1 MQVNIYVV
9 LQERLS
15 FFGGSSATLKTAR
28 LLATVSRPEF
38 IPANSASLIVGVAW
52 GINLPVNIIGEL
64 LIPVALVYA
73 IITLVAAVA
82 AQINTMA
89 DYELDLK
96 DSRKK
101 ELVKAMKSVG
111 RGKIKTL
118 MVIELLLSLIFIVLL
133 GQTRGKPALL
143 LMWAAAVFLAY
154 AYSSKPLRLK
164 SRSWLAV
171 LTLLIVLSIL
181 PVGFVYYTFT
191 SELDFLF
198 LIFLSGQALTVY
210 GVIVPAEIRDYFN
223 DKAMGI
229 QTMTVQ
235 LGLVKASLFSIV
247 LLSVGGFLAGTG
259 FLLELVYGS
268 HQVLLVFLL
277 VMAIVYGFVL
287 RKYKRLYSL
296 SKKHLTSKDSD
307 SIAQEIEKL
316 AAQNPQW
323 ITIITQSIVFM
334 SIILLVSKFLT

>member
-1 MQVNIYVV
+1 MKI
-9 LQERLS
+9 
-15 FFGGSSATLKTAR
+15 AK
-28 LLATVSRPEF
+28 LLVTVSRPEF
-38 IPANSASLIVGVAW
+38 IPANSASLIIGVAW
-52 GINLPVNIIGEL
+52 GINLPVIDLVWKL
-64 LIPVALVYA
+64 LIPVVLVYA
-73 IITLVAAVA
+73 IISLVAAVA

-96 DSRKK
+96 DNSKK
-101 ELVKAMKSVG
+101 ELVKAMKSLG
-111 RGKIKTL
+111 RGKVKGLI
-118 MVIELLLSLIFIVLL
+118 VVELLLSLISIVLL
-133 GQTRGKPALL
+133 GQTQGKPLLL

-154 AYSSKPLRLK
+154 AYSARPLRLK

-171 LTLLIVLSIL
+171 LTLIIVLSIL
-181 PVGFVYYTFT
+181 PVGFVYYTFS

-210 GVIVPAEIRDYFN
+210 GVIVPAEIRDYFT

-235 LGLVKASLFSIV
+235 LGLVKASLFSI
-247 LLSVGGFLAGTG
+247 LLLTVGGFLAGAG
-259 FLLELVYGS
+259 FLLKLVYGA
-268 HQVLLVFLL
+268 HQILIVFLL

-296 SKKHLTSKDSD
+296 SKKHQTTKDSD
-307 SIAQEIEKL
+307 SVAQEIEKL
-316 AAQNPQW
+316 AAQNPHW
-323 ITIITQSIVFM
+323 ITLVTQSIVFT

>member
-1 MQVNIYVV
+1 VQVNIYIV
-9 LQERLS
+9 LQERLN

-38 IPANSASLIVGVAW
+38 IPANSASLIIGVAW
-52 GINLPVNIIGEL
+52 GINLPVNIIWEL

-73 IITLVAAVA
+73 IITLVVAVA

-154 AYSSKPLRLK
+154 AYSSHPLRLK

-268 HQVLLVFLL
+268 HRVLLVFLL

-307 SIAQEIEKL
+307 SVAQEIEKL

>member
-1 MQVNIYVV
+1 
-9 LQERLS
+9 
-15 FFGGSSATLKTAR
+15 LKTVR

-52 GINLPVNIIGEL
+52 GINLPVVDLVWEL

-73 IITLVAAVA
+73 VISLVAAVA

-96 DSRKK
+96 DSSKK

-111 RGKIKTL
+111 QSKVKALI
-118 MVIELLLSLIFIVLL
+118 VVELLLSLIVIVLL
-133 GQTRGKPALL
+133 GQTQGKPALL

-154 AYSSKPLRLK
+154 AYSSHPLRLK

-259 FLLELVYGS
+259 FLLKLVYGS
-268 HQVLLVFLL
+268 HQVLIVFLL

-287 RKYKRLYSL
+287 RKYNRLYSL
-296 SKKHLTSKDSD
+296 SKKHLTSKDST
-307 SIAQEIEKL
+307 SVAQEIENL
-316 AAQNPQW
+316 AAQNPHW

-334 SIILLVSKFLT
+334 SVILLVSKFLT

>member
-1 MQVNIYVV
+1 
-9 LQERLS
+9 
-15 FFGGSSATLKTAR
+15 LKTVR

-38 IPANSASLIVGVAW
+38 IPANSASLIIGVAW
-52 GINLPVNIIGEL
+52 GINLPAADLVWEL

-73 IITLVAAVA
+73 VISLVAAVA

-96 DSRKK
+96 DSSKK

-111 RGKIKTL
+111 QSKVKGLII
-118 MVIELLLSLIFIVLL
+118 VELLLSLIFIVLL
-133 GQTRGKPALL
+133 WQIRGKPALL

-154 AYSSKPLRLK
+154 AYSAKPLRLK

-191 SELDFLF
+191 SELGLLF

-223 DKAMGI
+223 DKTMGL

-235 LGLVKASLFSIV
+235 LGLVKASLFSIL

-259 FLLELVYGS
+259 FLLKLVYGA
-268 HQVLLVFLL
+268 HQILIVFLL

-287 RKYKRLYSL
+287 RKYSRLYSL

-307 SIAQEIEKL
+307 SVAQEIEKL
-316 AAQNPQW
+316 AAQNPRW
-323 ITIITQSIVFM
+323 ITLVTQSIVLM
-334 SIILLVSKFLT
+334 SIVLLVSKFLS

>member
-1 MQVNIYVV
+1 M
-9 LQERLS
+9 
-15 FFGGSSATLKTAR
+15 KTAR

-38 IPANSASLIVGVAW
+38 IPANSASLIVGVVW
-52 GINLPVNIIGEL
+52 GINLPLVDLVWGL

-73 IITLVAAVA
+73 VISLVAAVA

-96 DSRKK
+96 DSNKK

-111 RGKIKTL
+111 QSKVKALI
-118 MVIELLLSLIFIVLL
+118 VVELLLSLIFIILL

-154 AYSSKPLRLK
+154 AYSAKPLRLK

-171 LTLLIVLSIL
+171 LTLIIVLSIL
-181 PVGFVYYTFT
+181 PVSFVYYTFT

-210 GVIVPAEIRDYFN
+210 GVIVPAEIRDYFI
-223 DKAMGI
+223 DKAMGT

-235 LGLVKASLFSIV
+235 LGLVKASLLSIL

-259 FLLELVYGS
+259 FLLRLAYGAN
-268 HQVLLVFLL
+268 QVLIVFLL

-287 RKYKRLYSL
+287 KKYNRLYSL

-307 SIAQEIEKL
+307 SVAQEIEKL
-316 AAQNPQW
+316 AAQNPRW
-323 ITIITQSIVFM
+323 ITLVTQSIVFM
-334 SIILLVSKFLT
+334 SIILLVSKFLA

>member
-1 MQVNIYVV
+1 M
-9 LQERLS
+9 
-15 FFGGSSATLKTAR
+15 KTAR

-38 IPANSASLIVGVAW
+38 IPANSASLIIGVAW
-52 GINLPVNIIGEL
+52 GINLPVADLVWEL

-73 IITLVAAVA
+73 VISLVAAVA

-96 DSRKK
+96 DSSKK

-111 RGKIKTL
+111 QSKVKGLI
-118 MVIELLLSLIFIVLL
+118 VVELLLSLICIILL
-133 GQTRGKPALL
+133 WQTRGKPALL

-154 AYSSKPLRLK
+154 AYSAKPLRLK

-171 LTLLIVLSIL
+171 LTLLTVLSIL

-198 LIFLSGQALTVY
+198 LLFLSGQALTVY

-223 DKAMGI
+223 DKTMGI

-235 LGLVKASLFSIV
+235 LGLVNASLFSIL

-259 FLLELVYGS
+259 FLLKMLYGS
-268 HQVLLVFLL
+268 HQILIVFLL

-287 RKYKRLYSL
+287 RKYSRLYSL
-296 SKKHLTSKDSD
+296 SKKHLTSEDSD
-307 SIAQEIEKL
+307 SVAQEIEKL
-316 AAQNPQW
+316 AAQNPHW
-323 ITIITQSIVFM
+323 ITIITQSIVLM